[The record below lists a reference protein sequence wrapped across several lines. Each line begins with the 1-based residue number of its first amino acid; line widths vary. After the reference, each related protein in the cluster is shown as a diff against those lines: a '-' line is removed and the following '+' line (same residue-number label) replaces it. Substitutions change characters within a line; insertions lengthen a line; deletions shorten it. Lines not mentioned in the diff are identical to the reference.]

1 MADSNKKP
9 KLARLQC
16 QVRRSTL
23 DALRTQA
30 ELEVVTI
37 GVVVRRVLDA
47 HVATREAELARDGG
61 V

>member
-16 QVRRSTL
+16 QVRSSTL
-23 DALRTQA
+23 HALRKQA

-37 GVVVRRVLDA
+37 GVVIRRVLDA
-47 HVATREAELARDGG
+47 HVATQEAELARKGG
-61 V
+61 E

>member
-16 QVRRSTL
+16 QVRSSTL
-23 DALRTQA
+23 HALRKQA

-47 HVATREAELARDGG
+47 HVVSREGVQALDGG
-61 V
+61 E